1 MSYSPYPF
9 KERKWTEDRK
19 GDWRESMKG
28 KEKREMNRRSWE
40 ARRGDRMG
48 EIGREWEGKQE
59 KKREWE
65 WEGNDYERKG
75 KGRRREGSGK
85 GARMEKKR
93 RNV

>member
-9 KERKWTEDRK
+9 KERKWTEDGK
-19 GDWRESMKG
+19 GDWRESVKG

-48 EIGREWEGKQE
+48 EIGRKWEGKQE

-65 WEGNDYERKG
+65 REGNDYERKG

-85 GARMEKKR
+85 GARMENKR

>member
-1 MSYSPYPF
+1 
-9 KERKWTEDRK
+9 
-19 GDWRESMKG
+19 MKG

-75 KGRRREGSGK
+75 RRREESGK